1 MHEVEKEVRKHQR
14 LYDLGTPEL
23 SDASFDELVQQLQSL
38 DPSNAFFSEVGHAV
52 TETKLEHSR
61 PMLSLEKAYTD
72 AELEQ
77 WQSRSNARA
86 WVVEP
91 KLDGISAALRYDGL
105 GRLSVALTR
114 GDGQVGDVITHNVA
128 LLSSV
133 PKRILHRNV
142 EIRGELVVP
151 KSLFAEKWSGQY
163 ANTRNMAAGLMLRKT
178 PTEATQDVVF
188 VACDLLDDGLTF
200 SEKYKALKKSGFQ
213 VVDSLSSLVAPMP
226 LTSFVVEIFEQC
238 AEMDIETDGV
248 VVKVDGREL
257 VHSYGATAHHPRWAI
272 AYKRQGE
279 TGTTTVRGVK
289 WQVAR
294 TGRITPVAEVEPV
307 ALSGVSV
314 ARATLHNLRYLRE
327 LALCIGDQVS
337 MTRRGGV
344 IPQVEAV
351 TQHGEGDLVVPPYR
365 CPECGCKTVIEGD
378 FLFCSDRDQCGAAV
392 VGQIEHWCK
401 TLGMMGFGPEV
412 CNELYELELVTSI
425 PDLYRL
431 DIDQMPFGKTAVK
444 LIGEIR
450 RTRSITLD
458 TFIQG
463 LGIDG
468 IGKTLA
474 VRIASEL
481 PTVEALLKWACPP
494 AGWGENP
501 LYLPGVGE
509 VAQKALMQWLH
520 EHQHLFGEILGCV
533 TIEPPKTF
541 VAPVGSPLAGKK
553 VIFTGEMDGR
563 SREEGQA
570 LVLRLGGL
578 APTGLTR
585 DTDILVIGS
594 LAKEAQRGKRD
605 KAEKYNAKGAHISV
619 LSEEEFFAL
628 IKDFV

>member
-23 SDASFDELVQQLQSL
+23 SDASFDGLVQQLQSL

-77 WQSRSNARA
+77 WQSRSSARA

-105 GRLSVALTR
+105 GRLAVALSR

-133 PKRILHRNV
+133 PKRILLRNV

-200 SEKYKALKKSGFQ
+200 PEKYEALRANGFQ
-213 VVDSLSSLVAPMP
+213 VVESRYTLFESPVSLAQCVAE
-226 LTSFVVEIFEQC
+226 TFEQC
-238 AEMDIETDGV
+238 AELDIETDGV
-248 VVKVDGREL
+248 VVKISGREL
-257 VHSYGATAHHPRWAI
+257 AHSYGATAHHPRWAI

-279 TGTTTVRGVK
+279 TGTTHVRGVK

-327 LALCIGDQVS
+327 LALCLGDEVS

-351 TQHGEGDLVVPPYR
+351 TCRADGDLVVPPYR

-378 FLFCSDRDQCGAAV
+378 FLFCADRDRCGAAV

-481 PTVEALLKWACPP
+481 GTVPHLLAWARDAAPI
-494 AGWGENP
+494 A
-501 LYLPGVGE
+501 GVGE
-509 VAQKALMQWLH
+509 GRERDLAQWLG
-520 EHQHLFGEILGCV
+520 QHFVEVLALAACV

-578 APTGLTR
+578 TPTGLTR